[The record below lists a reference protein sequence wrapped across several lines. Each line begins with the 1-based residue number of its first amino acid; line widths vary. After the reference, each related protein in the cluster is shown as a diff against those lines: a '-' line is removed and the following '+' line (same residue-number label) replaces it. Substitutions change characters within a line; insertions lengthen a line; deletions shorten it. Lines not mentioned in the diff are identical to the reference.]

1 MIWHLDIRFRTS
13 QQQVFNTMTQLV
25 IFGKLIRA
33 FDDVFWYIQILV
45 RKLYDPYASEGQSE
59 A

>member
-1 MIWHLDIRFRTS
+1 MIWHLDIHFCTS

-25 IFGKLIRA
+25 IFSKRIRA
-33 FDDVFWYIQILV
+33 FDNVFWYVKILV